1 MIFISVAGAAICLW
15 IWWDTR
21 SQIFGNSD
29 TIQARRTVL
38 ILGTSRWRSKGQ
50 ENPYFVARMDAAAE
64 LYFKGKAQNLLISGD
79 GVGKYYN
86 ENREMRKSL
95 VNRGIPDSI
104 IVDDK
109 EGLDTMASM
118 VRAKQVYK
126 LNQLTVISQP
136 FHLPRALFIGK
147 TVGLDCIAYTAD
159 QPSLTEGFYLYLREY
174 FGQLDAFIKLK
185 F

>member
-1 MIFISVAGAAICLW
+1 MLLFIGLSLCIVLW
-15 IWWDTR
+15 IWADTR
-21 SQIFGNSD
+21 PQIFSNSD
-29 TIQARRTVL
+29 TIENRKIVL
-38 ILGTSRWRSKGQ
+38 ILGTSRWRSQGK

-64 LYFKGKAQNLLISGD
+64 LYFKGKVQNLLISGD
-79 GVGKYYN
+79 GMGKYYN

-95 VNRGIPDSI
+95 LNRGIPDSV

-109 EGLDTMASM
+109 KGIDTLASM
-118 VRAKQVYK
+118 ANAHKNIPNEK
-126 LNQLTVISQP
+126 ITIISQP

-147 TVGLDCIAYTAD
+147 SMGLDCIAFTAE

-185 F
+185 L